1 MADLWEDIQKTIRE
15 GVTTIAEKTEELTKI
30 GRAKV
35 EILNIKRQIERK
47 FAELGGKVYH
57 LIAEEGSAR
66 VASNPEVKDLIADV
80 QRLETQLEEKRKE
93 IEELSRGKEASSEP
107 EDVAAG

>member
-15 GVTTIAEKTEELTKI
+15 GMTTIAEKTEELTKI

-35 EILNIKRQIERK
+35 EILNIKRQIERR
-47 FAELGGKVYH
+47 FTELGGKVYH

-66 VASNPEVKDLIADV
+66 VASNSEVKDLIAAIK
-80 QRLETQLEEKRKE
+80 QLEKQLEDKRKE
-93 IEELSRGKEASSEP
+93 IEDLSRRKTEADEP
-107 EDVAAG
+107 ENVAAE

>member
-1 MADLWEDIQKTIRE
+1 MTDLWEDIQKTIRE

-35 EILNIKRQIERK
+35 EILNIKRQIERQ
-47 FAELGGKVYH
+47 FTELGGKVYN

-66 VASNPEVKDLIADV
+66 VASNPEVKEVIAEI
-80 QRLETQLEEKRKE
+80 QRLEKQLEVKRKE
-93 IEELSRGKEASSEP
+93 IEDLSRGKEEPSEP